1 MMALEVRMHRITI
14 VLAITAT
21 FSAAVLFAQSDSDY
35 QSWMKTV
42 AATNGSLQKNIAA
55 KDAAAVG
62 ADAQKLQDT
71 FKQVEMF
78 WQARNAADAV
88 GFAKQAQTVTAMVLK
103 DASAGN
109 LDQAATDA
117 KTIGAACGG
126 CHMAH
131 REKVDT
137 GFKIK

>member
-1 MMALEVRMHRITI
+1 MQRTTLTA
-14 VLAITAT
+14 LAIAAML
-21 FSAAVLFAQSDSDY
+21 SAAVLFAQTDVDY
-35 QSWMKTV
+35 QGWMKTV

-62 ADAQKLQDT
+62 VDAQKLQDT

-78 WQARNAADAV
+78 WQKRSVPDAA
-88 GFAKQAQTVTAMVLK
+88 GFAQKAQSVAAMVAK
-103 DASAGN
+103 DAAGGN

-131 REKVDT
+131 REKDGS

>member
-1 MMALEVRMHRITI
+1 MQRKI
-14 VLAITAT
+14 VTVLV
-21 FSAAVLFAQSDSDY
+21 SAAALSAVVLLAQTDVDY
-35 QSWMKTV
+35 QAWMKTV
-42 AATNGSLQKNIAA
+42 AAANGSMQKNIAA

-78 WQARNAADAV
+78 WQKRSVPDAV
-88 GFAKQAQTVTAMVLK
+88 GFAQKGQSVAAMVAK
-103 DASAGN
+103 DAADGN

-131 REKVDT
+131 REKDGS

>member
-1 MMALEVRMHRITI
+1 MKRIHML
-14 VLAITAT
+14 VVVTASL
-21 FSAAVLFAQSDSDY
+21 SAAVLLAQSDSDY
-35 QSWMKTV
+35 QAWMKTV
-42 AATNGSLQKNIAA
+42 AATNGSMQKNIAA
-55 KDAAAVG
+55 KDAAGVG

-88 GFAKQAQTVTAMVLK
+88 GFAKKAQDVAAMVAK

-109 LDQAATDA
+109 MDQAAMDA